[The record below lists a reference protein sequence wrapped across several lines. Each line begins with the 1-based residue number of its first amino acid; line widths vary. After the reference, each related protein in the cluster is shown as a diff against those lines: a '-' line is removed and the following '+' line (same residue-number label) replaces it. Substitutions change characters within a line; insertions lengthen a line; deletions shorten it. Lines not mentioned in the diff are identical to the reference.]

1 MFLINEKVKRV
12 NFNAQNEVSPNNILK
27 IKFTMSQLDS

>member
-12 NFNAQNEVSPNNILK
+12 NFNAQNEVSLNNILK
-27 IKFTMSQLDS
+27 IKFTMSQPDS